1 MKSVILCEGLTDC
14 LFIQYYLKTVY
25 HWQDGNSRANIKFMR
40 WNRIF
45 GTMSR
50 KRTHKIDKF

>member
-14 LFIQYYLKTVY
+14 LFIQYFLKTVH

-40 WNRIF
+40 WN
-45 GTMSR
+45 
-50 KRTHKIDKF
+50 